1 MEHDFSGFF
10 PDLDTWIIADTHFFH
25 ANIGRYCDR
34 PDGWQDLIVANWNR
48 LIGPGETVFHLGDLA
63 LGKREQTEVLIPK
76 LNGTIYLMRGNH
88 DRRGRAFFEGLGIQ
102 LVKDPLLLELEA
114 WPRLIFSHRPV
125 FPLLPGALNLHG
137 HIHNNPHPEVGPR
150 HVNMSIEVRDY
161 RPWRLG
167 EVLQAFPAGITS
179 PPGASA
185 RRTPR

>member
-1 MEHDFSGFF
+1 MVTPIDPISSFV
-10 PDLDTWIIADTHFFH
+10 PDRDTWIIVDTHFFH
-25 ANIGRYCDR
+25 ENIGRYCDR

-48 LIGPGETVFHLGDLA
+48 LISPGETVFHLGDLA
-63 LGKREQTEVLIPK
+63 LGKREQAEALVPT

-88 DRRGRAFFEGLGIQ
+88 DRRGRAFFEGLGVR
-102 LVKDPLLLELEA
+102 LVKDPLILELEP

-125 FPLLPGALNLHG
+125 LPLPPGARNLHG

-167 EVLQAFPAGITS
+167 EVLEAM
-179 PPGASA
+179 
-185 RRTPR
+185 R